1 MIINVNL
8 KLPYVN
14 AIQGV
19 WDVKEC
25 ETHAAWE
32 TYVEIVTRILPA
44 HPVTHT
50 RCPEVELVSIRDL
63 FDKIRDILKRS
74 GPSIGQTHL
83 KGGLTFAF
91 LALTIMNVVLRPI
104 LMEHKAAAGE
114 GNRGS
119 SDRTTQENQRL
130 CEQLNKTYAVL
141 IDFCNILTQAAGVEL

>member
-14 AIQGV
+14 AIQGA

-50 RCPEVELVSIRDL
+50 RHPQMELASIQQL
-63 FDKIRDILKRS
+63 FDKIRDILKKF
-74 GPSIGQTHL
+74 GPAIGQTHL
-83 KGGLTFAF
+83 AGGLTFAF
-91 LALTIMNVVLRPI
+91 LALTIMNVVLRPA
-104 LMEHKAAAGE
+104 LMEHKCLPGE
-114 GNRGS
+114 ESRES
-119 SDRTTQENQRL
+119 PDRPPGEDQRL